1 MKKFYSLPGLG
12 LAVVLII
19 VSFIFI
25 QKSQDASNEYKEEK
39 AKIAE
44 ILNFNDRLLSFE
56 DWVFTE
62 RAWQERKAKMDV
74 VLRKSNEKYEEAKSY
89 GTYVLFACLGF
100 ALIVVLIYARSRM
113 FFGITMALI
122 FSGLVLLI
130 EGIMNPALE
139 ISAFKE
145 ELTIKVQVDPND
157 FEAFR
162 DMKEYIED
170 AVDELS
176 GYTKYVRVIPII
188 GNSVADG
195 VNDLIADGKEFMNKD
210 ENLEMKYDQ
219 VFPGRTYF
227 YYQNKGIMDVI
238 KLLWEHGN
246 KPVAIA
252 IGLFSVIVPMIKL
265 LLSLI
270 MLVAPVSR
278 AKLLRKIL
286 AYISKW
292 SMADVFVVG
301 LFLAFLSF
309 ANMSTGVDMGSDIL
323 FGLYYFAGY
332 VVISIFIGYSLDA
345 AIKERINIQEEE
357 QNKIEE

>member
-1 MKKFYSLPGLG
+1 
-12 LAVVLII
+12 
-19 VSFIFI
+19 
-25 QKSQDASNEYKEEK
+25 
-39 AKIAE
+39 
-44 ILNFNDRLLSFE
+44 
-56 DWVFTE
+56 
-62 RAWQERKAKMDV
+62 
-74 VLRKSNEKYEEAKSY
+74 
-89 GTYVLFACLGF
+89 
-100 ALIVVLIYARSRM
+100 
-113 FFGITMALI
+113 
-122 FSGLVLLI
+122 
-130 EGIMNPALE
+130 MNPALE

-332 VVISIFIGYSLDA
+332 VVISIFIGYSLDLSL
-345 AIKERINIQEEE
+345 IHI
-357 QNKIEE
+357 